1 MTAKRVLKNL
11 LLVSAFAGALLV
23 VSPVSARDSYRG
35 EHQQSGHD
43 RAYRG
48 DSHNRH
54 LGNSWGGR
62 GDYRRGDSHHGKHYS
77 GRGHRSYGHHNGWG
91 HRSYGHYY
99 SSPGYYYRPSHHR
112 HHRGCGHNG
121 YGHGG
126 LVEFLFDYSH
136 HDY

>member
-1 MTAKRVLKNL
+1 MTAKRVLKNV
-11 LLVSAFAGALLV
+11 LLVSAFAGVFLV
-23 VSPVSARDSYRG
+23 GSPASARDRYLG

-54 LGNSWGGR
+54 QGNRWGGR
-62 GDYRRGDSHHGKHYS
+62 GDYRRGDSHHGRY
-77 GRGHRSYGHHNGWG
+77 YNGWG
-91 HRSYGHYY
+91 NRSYGHYY
-99 SSPGYYYRPSHHR
+99 SSPRYYYRPSYHR
-112 HHRGCGHNG
+112 HYRGCGHHG
-121 YGHGG
+121 YSHGG